1 VAAQKRLA
9 RYSQRLGGN
18 GNSLS
23 YGPFGFAHTVTDAA
37 SCDPMEIVRLA
48 PDRRTAEEWVLVLVA
63 EGIEAG
69 LVAAEGGVAVTANRA
84 DVASGRRLLEAWER
98 ENSAARAEAE
108 TPPPPEWGPT
118 SLGVILGAALVL
130 FFLHTGARNPD
141 LVWFARGSAHSG
153 LILRGEYWRT
163 VTALT
168 LHADLVHVATNA
180 VACALFVTALAR
192 ALGPGVASAL
202 LVVAGASANALT
214 ALVRGP
220 GHDSLGASTAVFA
233 AVGALASLG
242 VARRRRGRRSR
253 RWQDFAPLAAGLGLL
268 AMLGT
273 APDADVWAHVFG
285 LACGALLGGG
295 AAWLVRRPPHPLAQG
310 AWAAVAAAAVIAAWL
325 RALR

>member
-1 VAAQKRLA
+1 
-9 RYSQRLGGN
+9 
-18 GNSLS
+18 
-23 YGPFGFAHTVTDAA
+23 
-37 SCDPMEIVRLA
+37 MEIVRLA

-69 LVAAEGGVAVTANRA
+69 LAAAEEGVAVTANGA
-84 DVASGRRLLEAWER
+84 DLARGRRLLDAWER
-98 ENSAARAEAE
+98 ENLAARAEAE
-108 TPPPPEWGPT
+108 IPRPAEWGPT

-130 FFLHTGARNPD
+130 FFLYTGAHDPD
-141 LVWFARGSAHSG
+141 LIWFDRGSAHSG

-168 LHADLVHVATNA
+168 LHADLVHVAANA
-180 VACALFVTALAR
+180 AACALFVTALAR
-192 ALGPGVASAL
+192 ALGPGVASVL
-202 LVVAGASANALT
+202 LVAAGAGANALT
-214 ALVRGP
+214 ALARGP

-273 APDADVWAHVFG
+273 APEADVFAHLFG

-295 AAWLVRRPPHPLAQG
+295 AAWLLRRPPRPMAQG
-310 AWAAVAAAAVIAAWL
+310 ALAAIAFLAVVAAWL

>member
-1 VAAQKRLA
+1 MATRCP
-9 RYSQRLGGN
+9 
-18 GNSLS
+18 
-23 YGPFGFAHTVTDAA
+23 YGSFGFAHTVTDAA
-37 SCDPMEIVRLA
+37 SCGPMEIVRIA

-69 LVAAEGGVAVTANRA
+69 LAAAEGGVAVTANPG
-84 DVASGRRLLEAWER
+84 DVAKGRRLLDAWDR
-98 ENSAARAEAE
+98 ENVAARAEAE
-108 TPPPPEWGPT
+108 MPQPPEWGPT

-130 FFLHTGARNPD
+130 FFLHTGAHDPD
-141 LVWFARGSAHSG
+141 LVWFARGSARSG

-168 LHADLVHVATNA
+168 LHADLIHVATNA

-192 ALGPGVASAL
+192 ALGPGVTCAM
-202 LVVAGASANALT
+202 LVGAGAGANELT

-242 VARRRRGRRSR
+242 VARRWHGRRRR

-273 APDADVWAHVFG
+273 APDADFGAHLFG
-285 LACGALLGGG
+285 LAFGALLGG
-295 AAWLVRRPPHPLAQG
+295 AVAWLSPQPARPLAQG
-310 AWAAVAAAAVIAAWL
+310 AWAAVAASAVVAAWL
-325 RALR
+325 RALHSV

>member
-1 VAAQKRLA
+1 
-9 RYSQRLGGN
+9 
-18 GNSLS
+18 
-23 YGPFGFAHTVTDAA
+23 
-37 SCDPMEIVRLA
+37 MEIVRVA

-69 LVAAEGGVAVTANRA
+69 LAAAQGGVAVTANLG
-84 DVASGRRLLEAWER
+84 DVTRGRRLLDAWER
-98 ENSAARAEAE
+98 EALAARAEAE
-108 TPPPPEWGPT
+108 TPQPPEWGPT
-118 SLGVILGAALVL
+118 SLGVVLGAGLVL
-130 FFLHTGARNPD
+130 FFLYTGARDPD

-168 LHADLVHVATNA
+168 LHADLLHVGANA
-180 VACALFVTALAR
+180 VACLLFATALAR
-192 ALGPGVASAL
+192 ALGPGVAGAL
-202 LVVAGASANALT
+202 LVVAGAVANALT

-242 VARRRRGRRSR
+242 VARRRRGRRSWR
-253 RWQDFAPLAAGLGLL
+253 RQDLAPLAAGLGLL

-273 APDADVWAHVFG
+273 APDADVFAHLFG
-285 LACGALLGGG
+285 LACGALLG
-295 AAWLVRRPPHPLAQG
+295 AAMAGLLRRPPHALAQAVLG
-310 AWAAVAAAAVIAAWL
+310 GVAAAAVVAAWL

>member
-1 VAAQKRLA
+1 
-9 RYSQRLGGN
+9 
-18 GNSLS
+18 
-23 YGPFGFAHTVTDAA
+23 
-37 SCDPMEIVRLA
+37 MEIVRIA

-69 LVAAEGGVAVTANRA
+69 LSAMEGGVAVTADRA
-84 DVASGRRLLEAWER
+84 DLARGRHLLEAWER
-98 ENSAARAEAE
+98 EASAARAEAQI
-108 TPPPPEWGPT
+108 PPPPEWGST
-118 SLGVILGAALVL
+118 SLGVIVAAALFL
-130 FFLHTGARNPD
+130 FFLHTGAHDPD
-141 LVWFARGSAHSG
+141 SVWFTQGSADSG
-153 LILRGEYWRT
+153 RILRGQFWRT

-202 LVVAGASANALT
+202 LVTAGAAGNGLT
-214 ALVRGP
+214 ALVRGA

-233 AVGALASLG
+233 AVGALGSLG
-242 VARRRRGRRSR
+242 VARRRQGRRSR
-253 RWQDFAPLAAGLGLL
+253 RWQDFAPVAAGLGLL

-285 LACGALLGGG
+285 LACGALLGGA
-295 AAWLVRRPPHPLAQG
+295 AAWTGRRPAGPVAQC
-310 AWAAVAAAAVIAAWL
+310 AWAAAAAAVVIAAWW